1 MLQSHVIDI
10 DGRFVGVAVRLDQ
23 GFRFIAADPRAED
36 LGEIIWSRIDD
47 IRRMARRALT
57 LEHAPPIDSPEAAGR
72 TLSHAAE

>member
-36 LGEIIWSRIDD
+36 LGEIIWPRIDD
-47 IRRMARRALT
+47 IRRMARRALA
-57 LEHAPPIDSPEAAGR
+57 LEHAPAIDSPQAADR
-72 TLSHAAE
+72 AVSHAAE

>member
-36 LGEIIWSRIDD
+36 LGEIIWPGIDD
-47 IRRMARRALT
+47 IRRMARRALA
-57 LEHAPPIDSPEAAGR
+57 LEHAPANDRPKAAR
-72 TLSHAAE
+72 QTLSHPAE

>member
-36 LGEIIWSRIDD
+36 LGEIIWPRIDD
-47 IRRMARRALT
+47 IRRMARRALA
-57 LEHAPPIDSPEAAGR
+57 LEHAPAVDSPEAVGR
-72 TLSHAAE
+72 MLSHPAE